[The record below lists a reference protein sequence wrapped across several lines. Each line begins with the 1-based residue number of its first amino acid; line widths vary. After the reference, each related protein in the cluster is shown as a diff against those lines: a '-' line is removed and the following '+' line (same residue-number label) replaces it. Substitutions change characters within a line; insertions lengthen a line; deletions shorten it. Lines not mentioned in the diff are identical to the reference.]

1 MNCHT
6 IILFMQ
12 SNLYEHEI
20 YVMKNRI
27 FALQNISTIIYKNK
41 IKCVTRLNL
50 LYRERRVFHSYFTI
64 LLYGILGIN
73 TF

>member
-1 MNCHT
+1 
-6 IILFMQ
+6 MQ
-12 SNLYEHEI
+12 SNMYEHEI

-27 FALQNISTIIYKNK
+27 IFALQNISAIIYKNK

-50 LYRERRVFHSYFTI
+50 LYRECRVFHSYFTI
-64 LLYGILGIN
+64 LLHGILGIN